1 MRGPNHV
8 VVGLDSSV
16 LAFSLTASLLTVLLF
31 GFTPAVWAARRDV
44 ADGLKAGA
52 KGSTPSRAHTLAKNS
67 LVAAQTALS
76 IVLLAGAGLFLR
88 TLAELRSI
96 DLGLQLDNVVL
107 MRTNGRRAGLP
118 REGDDAMRRLILA
131 RLDQTPGVVAA
142 SFTTTEPLSGNYNSS
157 SMAVDGYQPARTRT
171 RVRSTRSSPTAISR
185 RLASA

>member
-1 MRGPNHV
+1 MRRALGAGAGPHHPPDADESLLLAGPAAAGLALASWLIPILKSVLTDLRGPNHV

-31 GFTPAVWAARRDV
+31 GFAPAVWAARRDV

-118 REGDDAMRRLILA
+118 REGDDAMR
-131 RLDQTPGVVAA
+131 G
-142 SFTTTEPLSGNYNSS
+142 
-157 SMAVDGYQPARTRT
+157 
-171 RVRSTRSSPTAISR
+171 
-185 RLASA
+185 